1 MDDIWE
7 MRMLRDTYLEVDL
20 DQLAKNVC
28 EIRNHIGEN
37 VALCAVI
44 KANGYGMGAVDIAPT
59 LIQNGATYLAVANL
73 PEAMELRK
81 RDSSWP
87 IWVMGHTPDRYLKIA
102 IENNIVLT
110 VFTLSQ
116 AEQIQDIARSAGKI
130 QPIQIKVDTGFNRL
144 GFKTSRKDLKSISN
158 IFKLS
163 NIKIEGIFSHLALAS
178 YEEDLIQLKR
188 LLDLKPYF
196 ETYDMERAVKYHI
209 CDSISAIVY
218 PDFRLDMVRIG
229 AALFGAK
236 SYRYPDFPI
245 ETIAK
250 FKTRIAHL
258 KTIES
263 GEGVSYDYKWRA
275 RRKSLIATLPFGYA
289 DGYPRNMSE
298 QGEVMIDGRRF
309 PIIGVICMDQCMV
322 DVTDLVDAHVGQE
335 VTIFGSDAISIDE
348 ISRKSGTNKN
358 EILSRLTRR
367 VPRLYLKGGSINHIR
382 NDLL

>member
-1 MDDIWE
+1 MDDIWDLKV
-7 MRMLRDTYLEVDL
+7 LRDTYLEIDL
-20 DQLAKNVC
+20 DQLASNVAA
-28 EIRNHIGEN
+28 IRRHIGED

-44 KANGYGMGAVDIAPT
+44 KANGYGMGAVDIAQT
-59 LIQNGATYLAVANL
+59 LIENGASCLSVANL

-87 IWVMGHTPDRYLKIA
+87 IWVMGHTPDRYLKVA
-102 IENNIVLT
+102 IENNIELT

-116 AEQIQDIARSAGKI
+116 AEQIQEIARTKDKI
-130 QPIQIKVDTGFNRL
+130 QRVQIKVDTGFNRL
-144 GFKTSRKDLKSISN
+144 GFKTTRKDLKSILN
-158 IFKLS
+158 IFKFP
-163 NIKIEGIFSHLALAS
+163 NIKVAGFFSHLALAS
-178 YEEDLIQLKR
+178 YEEDLMQLKR
-188 LLDLKPYF
+188 LLNLKPYF

-209 CDSISAIVY
+209 CDSISAIAY

-236 SYRYPDFPI
+236 SYRYPDFPVK
-245 ETIAK
+245 TIAK
-250 FKTRIAHL
+250 FKTRISHL

-275 RRKSLIATLPFGYA
+275 SKKSLIATLPFGYA
-289 DGYPRNMSE
+289 DGYPRNMSG
-298 QGEVMIDGRRF
+298 QGEVVIEGSRY

-322 DVTDLVDAHVGQE
+322 DVTELEGAHVGQE

-348 ISRKSGTNKN
+348 ISQKSGTNKN
-358 EILSRLTRR
+358 EILSRLMQR
-367 VPRLYLKGGSINHIR
+367 VPRIYTKSGNIDHIR

>member
-1 MDDIWE
+1 MDDNWDSKL
-7 MRMLRDTYLEVDL
+7 LRDTYLEIDL
-20 DQLAKNVC
+20 DRLAMNVDV
-28 EIRNHIGEN
+28 IRRHVGEH
-37 VALCAVI
+37 VDLCAVI

-81 RDSSWP
+81 RNSSWP
-87 IWVMGHTPDRYLKIA
+87 IWVMGHTPDRYLKVA
-102 IENNIVLT
+102 IENDITLT

-116 AEQIQDIARSAGKI
+116 AETIQEIARLTGKI

-144 GFKTSRKDLKSISN
+144 GFKITEMDIKSISSIFELAN
-158 IFKLS
+158 I
-163 NIKIEGIFSHLALAS
+163 EVVGVFSHLALAS
-178 YEEDLIQLKR
+178 YDEDTKQLE
-188 LLDLKPYF
+188 LLLGLKAKLELDGAK
-196 ETYDMERAVKYHI
+196 ETVKYHV
-209 CDSISAIVY
+209 CDSISAISY
-218 PDFRLDMVRIG
+218 PDFRLNMVRVG

-250 FKTRIAHL
+250 FKTRISHL
-258 KTIES
+258 KNIEP

-275 RRKSLIATLPFGYA
+275 SRNSVVATLPFGYA
-289 DGYPRNMSE
+289 DGYPRNMTG
-298 QGEVMIDGRRF
+298 QGEVVIEGRRF

-322 DVTDLVDAHVGQE
+322 DVTELKGAHVGQE

-348 ISRKSGTNKN
+348 LSQKAGTNKN
-358 EILSRLTRR
+358 EILSRLMQR
-367 VPRLYLKGGSINHIR
+367 VPRVYMKGGSIDHIR